1 MTTNLNILI
10 ENYHHLIK
18 MKKIN
23 MLLIVIFSLI
33 IIIGMVIV
41 SSLYLSNESSQPITG
56 QAILKDDVKV
66 KIGYREHL
74 LYLPAYVAQKNN
86 YYAEEGLEAELIN
99 FDSTNQLVE
108 AVLSGNVDAA
118 IGGVNAVVPLTIEGK
133 TPGLLRIFNL
143 GILTDDFDAL
153 VVAKNSNIKTIQDL
167 EGKIISSLPGTAAK
181 IWMDRM
187 LDQEKLNG
195 KITIIQTADSQQ
207 LNALVSGSVD
217 AIFVLEPLAT
227 IAEEKNIGRILIKS
241 PISKYFRT
249 DLLFET
255 SIMSN
260 DFINKNPTTAK
271 KIIRAIDKAIVFINN
286 NPDLVRTYYS
296 EFTPVEEDSFE
307 NKLPV
312 SRYIPSYEMDINK
325 FQETT
330 NLFATSGLIEEE
342 VNVSKILIQ

>member
-108 AVLSGNVDAA
+108 AVAKASQIDTDTIKQV
-118 IGGVNAVVPLTIEGK
+118 IQQSSVVINQQKEMTRGMAPRVTWTLGRQALLT
-133 TPGLLRIFNL
+133 RRL
-143 GILTDDFDAL
+143 GRVPQRGDHASCSTR
-153 VVAKNSNIKTIQDL
+153 
-167 EGKIISSLPGTAAK
+167 P
-181 IWMDRM
+181 
-187 LDQEKLNG
+187 
-195 KITIIQTADSQQ
+195 
-207 LNALVSGSVD
+207 
-217 AIFVLEPLAT
+217 
-227 IAEEKNIGRILIKS
+227 
-241 PISKYFRT
+241 
-249 DLLFET
+249 
-255 SIMSN
+255 
-260 DFINKNPTTAK
+260 
-271 KIIRAIDKAIVFINN
+271 
-286 NPDLVRTYYS
+286 
-296 EFTPVEEDSFE
+296 
-307 NKLPV
+307 
-312 SRYIPSYEMDINK
+312 
-325 FQETT
+325 
-330 NLFATSGLIEEE
+330 
-342 VNVSKILIQ
+342 